1 MAYNVLI
8 AGNNASAIDDFF
20 LRLQD
25 DFDLLTTSI
34 RFDDVDRHLKYFTPD
49 IFVYCINDNYFE
61 DGAKLISVKNLLDK
75 YNIPF
80 ALIGSKDACSQF
92 QRGAVNVSDLTLV
105 KPISIYVIRDTI
117 IEFLTKRLEVGE
129 IATDFLDN
137 DPIEEKA
144 ASKPPTMEDMKT
156 MADTEAMAVTKT
168 MAKPK
173 NERKHILV
181 VDDNSLMLKVIKEH
195 LRDDYDVATAI
206 SGKIALRFLAKKKTD
221 LILLDYEMPEEDGPT
236 ILGKLREID
245 SVKDVPVIF
254 LTGIS
259 EKDKIKKA
267 LSMKPQ
273 GYLLKPI
280 ERQALLDAIHKYL
293 G

>member
-8 AGNNASAIDDFF
+8 AGNNASTIDDFF
-20 LRLQD
+20 MRLHD
-25 DFDLLTTSI
+25 DFNLLTTSI

-61 DGAKLISVKNLLDK
+61 DGAKFISIKNLLDK

-92 QRGAVNVSDLTLV
+92 RRGAVNVSNLMLV

-117 IEFLTKRLEVGE
+117 IEFLTKRLEGE
-129 IATDFLDN
+129 EITADFLN
-137 DPIEEKA
+137 SDPIEEKA
-144 ASKPPTMEDMKT
+144 DLKPSAMEDMKT
-156 MADTEAMAVTKT
+156 MADTEAMA
-168 MAKPK
+168 KPK

-181 VDDNSLMLKVIKEH
+181 IDDNSLMLKVIKEH
-195 LRDDYDVATAI
+195 LRDEYDVATAI

-245 SVKDVPVIF
+245 SAKDVPVIF

-259 EKDKIKKA
+259 EKDKIRKA

-280 ERQALLDAIHKYL
+280 EREALLEAIHKYL
-293 G
+293 D

>member
-8 AGNNASAIDDFF
+8 AGNNASTIDDFF
-20 LRLQD
+20 MRLHD
-25 DFDLLTTSI
+25 DFNLLTTSI

-61 DGAKLISVKNLLDK
+61 DGAKFISIKNLLDK

-92 QRGAVNVSDLTLV
+92 RRGAVNVSNLTLV

-117 IEFLTKRLEVGE
+117 IEFLTKRLEGEE
-129 IATDFLDN
+129 IAADFLN
-137 DPIEEKA
+137 NEPIEEKA
-144 ASKPPTMEDMKT
+144 DLKPPAMEDIKT
-156 MADTEAMAVTKT
+156 IADMEA

-181 VDDNSLMLKVIKEH
+181 IDDNSLMLKVIKEH
-195 LRDDYDVATAI
+195 LRDKYDVATAI

-221 LILLDYEMPEEDGPT
+221 LILLDYEMPEEDGPA

-259 EKDKIKKA
+259 EKDKIRKA

-280 ERQALLDAIHKYL
+280 EREALLEAIHKYL
-293 G
+293 D

>member
-8 AGNNASAIDDFF
+8 AGNNASTIDDFF
-20 LRLQD
+20 LRLHD
-25 DFDLLTTSI
+25 DFELLTTSI

-61 DGAKLISVKNLLDK
+61 DGAKLISVKNLLAKND
-75 YNIPF
+75 IPF
-80 ALIGSKDACSQF
+80 VLIGSKDACVQF
-92 QRGAVNVSDLTLV
+92 ERGAINVSDLTLV
-105 KPISIYVIRDTI
+105 KPITIYAIQEQITK
-117 IEFLTKRLEVGE
+117 FLEERLE
-129 IATDFLDN
+129 
-137 DPIEEKA
+137 PEEPA
-144 ASKPPTMEDMKT
+144 ADSPVSAPEPVEAVLEPQI
-156 MADTEAMAVTKT
+156 MAEVNKMV
-168 MAKPK
+168 KPK

-195 LRDDYDVATAI
+195 LRNEYDVATALN
-206 SGKIALRFLAKKKTD
+206 GKVALRFLEKKKTD
-221 LILLDYEMPEEDGPT
+221 LILLDYEMPGEDGPT

-259 EKDKIKKA
+259 EKDKIRKA

-280 ERQALLDAIHKYL
+280 EREALLEAIHKYL

>member
-8 AGNNASAIDDFF
+8 AGNNASTIDDFF
-20 LRLQD
+20 LRLHD
-25 DFDLLTTSI
+25 DFNLLTTSI

-61 DGAKLISVKNLLDK
+61 DGAKLISIKNLLDK

-80 ALIGSKDACSQF
+80 VLIGSKDACSQF
-92 QRGAVNVSDLTLV
+92 QRGAVNVSNLTLV

-117 IEFLTKRLEVGE
+117 IEFLTKRLEGEE
-129 IATDFLDN
+129 IATDFLN
-137 DPIEEKA
+137 SDPIEEKSA
-144 ASKPPTMEDMKT
+144 LKPPTMEDMKA
-156 MADTEAMAVTKT
+156 MADTEA

-195 LRDDYDVATAI
+195 LRDKYDVATAI

-245 SVKDVPVIF
+245 SAKDVPVIF

-259 EKDKIKKA
+259 EKDKIRKA

-280 ERQALLDAIHKYL
+280 EREALLEAIHKYL
-293 G
+293 D

>member
-8 AGNNASAIDDFF
+8 AGNNASTIDDFF

-25 DFDLLTTSI
+25 DFELLTTSI

-49 IFVYCINDNYFE
+49 VFVYCINDNYFE
-61 DGAKLISVKNLLDK
+61 DGAKLISVKNLLAKND
-75 YNIPF
+75 IPF
-80 ALIGSKDACSQF
+80 VLIGSKDACVQF
-92 QRGAVNVSDLTLV
+92 ERGAVNVSDLTLV
-105 KPISIYVIRDTI
+105 KPITIYAIQEQIT
-117 IEFLTKRLEVGE
+117 EFLKERLE
-129 IATDFLDN
+129 
-137 DPIEEKA
+137 PEEPA
-144 ASKPPTMEDMKT
+144 ADSPAPAPEPVEAVLEPQI
-156 MADTEAMAVTKT
+156 MAEVNKMV
-168 MAKPK
+168 KPK

-195 LRDDYDVATAI
+195 LRNEYDVATAPN
-206 SGKIALRFLAKKKTD
+206 GKVALRFLEKKKTD
-221 LILLDYEMPEEDGPT
+221 LILLDYEMPGEDGPT

-245 SVKDVPVIF
+245 AVKDVPVIF

-259 EKDKIKKA
+259 EKDKIRKA

-280 ERQALLDAIHKYL
+280 EREALLEAIHKYL

>member
-8 AGNNASAIDDFF
+8 TGNNASTIDDFF

-25 DFDLLTTSI
+25 DFDILTTSI
-34 RFDDVDRHLKYFTPD
+34 RFDDIVQHLKYFAPD

-61 DGAKLISVKNLLDK
+61 DGAKLVSIKILLDK

-80 ALIGSKDACSQF
+80 VLIGSKDACTQF
-92 QRGAVNVSDLTLV
+92 ERGAVNVSDLTLV
-105 KPISIYVIRDTI
+105 KPMSISVVREQI
-117 IEFLTKRLEVGE
+117 IKFLKKHLESQKPAAVSSS
-129 IATDFLDN
+129 N
-137 DPIEEKA
+137 DPAGVETVLEPQTVA
-144 ASKPPTMEDMKT
+144 EPES
-156 MADTEAMAVTKT
+156 
-168 MAKPK
+168 
-173 NERKHILV
+173 ERKHILV
-181 VDDNSLMLKVIKEH
+181 VDDNALMLKVIKEH
-195 LRDDYDVATAI
+195 LRNEYDVATAI

-236 ILGKLREID
+236 VLGKLREID

-259 EKDKIKKA
+259 ERDKIKKA

-293 G
+293 D